1 MGSLK
6 KRRKSRVCAA
16 PHENRLKADLQTKRR
31 QCRHHRSETG
41 WPAVALA
48 KPGLRTGVP
57 KVRISEMRKR
67 TKCGVSV
74 CWGIIFALIFVGVR
88 IAFPDPTTKPPAK
101 TPRSHQTKQSVRQD
115 DSVSA
120 KPAPDLALRA
130 GGERK
135 AGALTHF
142 VEGMAFEENGEMDRA
157 LDAYR
162 RVLNVDPGQSQLAA
176 RVAGLLIQQD
186 DFPQAIDVL
195 KDAIKANPNTADAY
209 QQLAFIYARYLKKT
223 DQAIDYANRAIALNP
238 ADVEGYQRLVEIEVA
253 AGQEKKA
260 LEALDRA
267 TKVRSS
273 DPNFWM
279 HLGKLY
285 VAILFKS
292 DSQPKPDDLKR
303 VNEMFKKAAEQ
314 AGDDPGILKDVAD
327 YYAASQQLKEAI
339 PLYLRVLELQPDDA
353 NAREKLAT
361 GFILTNQR
369 GKAVE
374 MLEQIIK
381 QHPEKYQPYDLLAQV
396 LDEEA
401 RSLQR
406 AKRLDEA
413 KAEFAKVAANYEQS
427 LLINPN
433 HAGTYLRLAE
443 LLLGPLKDAGRAVKF
458 LTEARRRFPGAP
470 EIVYYLA
477 LAQREAKQTQQAVAT
492 FEEALHEAELDQDNE
507 IVNAKFYFN
516 YGATAEQAGLY
527 DKAAD
532 LLRKSIA
539 LDPANAAEAYNY
551 LGYMWADHNMHLE
564 EAEEMIKHALQIEP
578 NNGSYL
584 DSLGWLE
591 FRQGKFDQALADLLR
606 AAKNIERDDPIVFE
620 HVGDIYLKLD
630 RVSEALGSWQ
640 KALALD
646 PKNEKLAEK
655 IESTKATISK
665 RSPIRTN
672 PTQ

>member
-1 MGSLK
+1 
-6 KRRKSRVCAA
+6 
-16 PHENRLKADLQTKRR
+16 
-31 QCRHHRSETG
+31 
-41 WPAVALA
+41 
-48 KPGLRTGVP
+48 
-57 KVRISEMRKR
+57 MREHA
-67 TKCGVSV
+67 KCGISA
-74 CWGIIFALIFVGVR
+74 CTGIICALIFLTVASAFADP
-88 IAFPDPTTKPPAK
+88 IAKTSPAK
-101 TPRSHQTKQSVRQD
+101 IPHSQPGKQSVRQD
-115 DSVSA
+115 DSLNVKRAS
-120 KPAPDLALRA
+120 DLALRP

-142 VEGMAFEENGEMDRA
+142 VEGMVFEENGEMDRA

-162 RVLNVDPGQSQLAA
+162 KVLNVDPGQSRLAA
-176 RVAGLLIQQD
+176 RVAGLLIQED

-195 KDAIKANPNTADAY
+195 KDAIKANPINAEPY

-285 VAILFKS
+285 MAILFKS
-292 DSQPKPDDLKR
+292 DSQPKPEDLKR
-303 VNEMFKKAAEQ
+303 VNEIFKRAAEH

-339 PLYLRVLELQPDDA
+339 PLYLRVLELQPEDA

-381 QHPEKYQPYDLLAQV
+381 EHPDKYQPYDLLAQV
-396 LDEEA
+396 LDDEA

-406 AKRLDEA
+406 ANRIDEA
-413 KAEFAKVAANYEQS
+413 KAKFAKVAANYEQS

-443 LLLGPLKDAGRAVKF
+443 LLVGPLKDPSRGVQLLA
-458 LTEARRRFPGAP
+458 EARRRFAGAP

-477 LAQREAKQTQQAVAT
+477 IAQREAKQSQQAVAT
-492 FEEALHEAELDQDNE
+492 FEEALHEAQLDQDDDV
-507 IVNAKFYFN
+507 VNAKFYFN
-516 YGATAEQAGLY
+516 YGAAAEQAGLY
-527 DKAAD
+527 EKAAD

-539 LDPANAAEAYNY
+539 LDPANSAEACNY
-551 LGYMWADHNMHLE
+551 LGYMWADHNMNLD
-564 EAEEMIKHALQIEP
+564 EAETMIRRALESEP
-578 NNGSYL
+578 NNASYL
-584 DSLGWLE
+584 DSLGWVE
-591 FRQGKFDQALADLLR
+591 FRKAKFDQALTDLLR
-606 AAKNIERDDPIVFE
+606 AAKTAERDDPAVFE
-620 HVGDIYLKLD
+620 HIGDTYLKLN
-630 RVSEALGSWQ
+630 RMPEALEAWQ
-640 KALALD
+640 KALTLD
-646 PKNEKLAEK
+646 PKNKNLAEK
-655 IESTKATISK
+655 VEGTKKRISK
-665 RSPIRTN
+665 DLPKTN
-672 PTQ
+672 PT